1 MDIRKMQI
9 FRSAPHQVPASRA
22 AAARGTI
29 ILTINAICSSY
40 QYNYSMN
47 DDYSPTKDSLG
58 FIIYRTALA
67 LKSAL
72 QRFFKENGF
81 EITAEQWA
89 IIRHLWD
96 EDGLSQREIAEKTSK
111 DKPNI
116 TRMVDA
122 LEQKR
127 LVFRQPDPRDRR
139 KYCLYLTK
147 EGKQL
152 QERLLPLAQN
162 LRERVTKNLTPP
174 EIDLLKDTLNKI
186 YQNICRL

>member
-1 MDIRKMQI
+1 
-9 FRSAPHQVPASRA
+9 
-22 AAARGTI
+22 
-29 ILTINAICSSY
+29 
-40 QYNYSMN
+40 MN
-47 DDYSPTKDSLG
+47 DDYSPAKDSLG

-72 QRFFKENGF
+72 QRFFKENGI

-96 EDGLSQREIAEKTSK
+96 EEGLSQREIAEKTSK

-122 LEQKR
+122 LERKR

-139 KYCLYLTK
+139 KYCIYLTK

-152 QERLLPLAQN
+152 REHLLPLAQN
-162 LRERVTKNLTPP
+162 LRERVTENLTQE
-174 EIDLLKDTLNKI
+174 EIDLLKDTLGKI

>member
-1 MDIRKMQI
+1 M
-9 FRSAPHQVPASRA
+9 
-22 AAARGTI
+22 TI
-29 ILTINAICSSY
+29 KLSVVIINTTI
-40 QYNYSMN
+40 MN
-47 DDYSPTKDSLG
+47 DDYLPAKDSLG

-72 QRFFKENGF
+72 QRFFKENGI

-96 EDGLSQREIAEKTSK
+96 EEGLSQREIAEKTSK

-122 LEQKR
+122 LERKR
-127 LVFRQPDPRDRR
+127 LVFRQPDPRDRW
-139 KYCLYLTK
+139 KYCHPPQRRQATS
-147 EGKQL
+147 GT
-152 QERLLPLAQN
+152 PLAPGPKPA
-162 LRERVTKNLTPP
+162 RVTENLTQE
-174 EIDLLKDTLNKI
+174 EIDLLKDTLGKI

>member
-1 MDIRKMQI
+1 
-9 FRSAPHQVPASRA
+9 
-22 AAARGTI
+22 
-29 ILTINAICSSY
+29 
-40 QYNYSMN
+40 MN
-47 DDYSPTKDSLG
+47 DDYSPTQNSLG

-81 EITAEQWA
+81 EITVEQWA
-89 IIRHLWD
+89 IIRHLWE

-122 LEQKR
+122 LERKH

-139 KYCLYLTK
+139 KYCIYLTK
-147 EGKQL
+147 EGKHL
-152 QERLLPLAQN
+152 QEHLMPLAQN
-162 LRERVTKNLTPP
+162 LRERVTQNLTAQ
-174 EIDLLKDTLNKI
+174 EINLLKDTLDKI

>member
-1 MDIRKMQI
+1 M
-9 FRSAPHQVPASRA
+9 
-22 AAARGTI
+22 
-29 ILTINAICSSY
+29 
-40 QYNYSMN
+40 
-47 DDYSPTKDSLG
+47 G

-96 EDGLSQREIAEKTSK
+96 EDGLSQREIGEKTSK

-127 LVFRQPDPRDRR
+127 LDLSPTRSPGPPEILHLPHQGRQATPRAP
-139 KYCLYLTK
+139 
-147 EGKQL
+147 
-152 QERLLPLAQN
+152 LPLAQN
-162 LRERVTKNLTPP
+162 LRERVTQNLTPP

>member
-1 MDIRKMQI
+1 
-9 FRSAPHQVPASRA
+9 
-22 AAARGTI
+22 
-29 ILTINAICSSY
+29 
-40 QYNYSMN
+40 MN
-47 DDYSPTKDSLG
+47 DDYPPTQNSLG

-81 EITAEQWA
+81 AITVEQWA
-89 IIRHLWD
+89 IIRHLWE

-116 TRMVDA
+116 TRMIDA

-139 KYCLYLTK
+139 KYCIYLTK
-147 EGKQL
+147 EGRQL
-152 QERLLPLAQN
+152 QERLMPLAQN
-162 LRERVTKNLTPP
+162 LRERVTHNLTAQ
-174 EIDLLKDTLNKI
+174 EINFLKDTLDKI

>member
-1 MDIRKMQI
+1 MK
-9 FRSAPHQVPASRA
+9 
-22 AAARGTI
+22 
-29 ILTINAICSSY
+29 N
-40 QYNYSMN
+40 
-47 DDYSPTKDSLG
+47 DYSPTEDSLG

-72 QRFFKENGF
+72 QRFFKEHGF

-89 IIRHLWD
+89 VIRHLWD
-96 EDGLSQREIAEKTSK
+96 EDGLSQREIAERTSK

-139 KYCLYLTK
+139 KYCIYLTK
-147 EGKQL
+147 EGKHL
-152 QERLLPLAQN
+152 QERLWPLAQD
-162 LRERVTKNLTPP
+162 LRERVTQNLTPP
-174 EIDLLKDTLNKI
+174 EIDLLKGTLNKI